1 LYILFSKVIV
11 QKLLILSYLVDL
23 NMMDDANVD
32 RFIMA
37 GEILKRSQFFGN
49 WAQRKLVVTDRI

>member
-1 LYILFSKVIV
+1 
-11 QKLLILSYLVDL
+11 
-23 NMMDDANVD
+23 MMDDANVD

>member
-1 LYILFSKVIV
+1 
-11 QKLLILSYLVDL
+11 
-23 NMMDDANVD
+23 MDDANVD

-49 WAQRKLVVTDRI
+49 WAQRKLVVTDRIQSFKGDKCTFEMKNIK